1 MTTLKFFFGPITMSI
16 WNFFFLLLFCLYFGP
31 PKLVKILVHPWVCVC
46 VFVPITWYIQFLIL
60 ILFNLNFLMIPWE
73 KKKKNNVLPL
83 YVFIDNSC
91 TFYKFWFLLPLF
103 YFIFFI
109 FVFSTIEV
117 SSHRNVWKI
126 IIIILRIDRKKNLNV
141 HYLTNWIGVLLT
153 YLFI

>member
-1 MTTLKFFFGPITMSI
+1 MTTLKFFFGPITYFAYTSVPL
-16 WNFFFLLLFCLYFGP
+16 NLLRSW
-31 PKLVKILVHPWVCVC
+31 VHPWVCVC

-60 ILFNLNFLMIPWE
+60 ILFNLNFLMIPW
-73 KKKKNNVLPL
+73 KKIKNNHVLPL

-126 IIIILRIDRKKNLNV
+126 IIIINILRIGRKKNLNV